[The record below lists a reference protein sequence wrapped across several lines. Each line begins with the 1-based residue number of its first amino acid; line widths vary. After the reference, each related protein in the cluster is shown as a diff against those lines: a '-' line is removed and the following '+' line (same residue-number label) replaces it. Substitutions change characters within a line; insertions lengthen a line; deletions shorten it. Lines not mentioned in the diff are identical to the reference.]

1 MLGNQKK
8 IRWEDLKN
16 LRKIIERE
24 REKTE
29 KVLDAFNP
37 LFETADDIIEEEF
50 LKNEKGERGIDSRAY
65 SVSFYGTGPVTIRV
79 KKDFYHNPTLEAR
92 RREIEAGNGDFC
104 YDNYSKDDYEYIR
117 CINIEFGR
125 ISEVINPK
133 VADYNAG
140 TCYFDDEDVEKE
152 SRDPFYLRFKVS
164 TFAKIS
170 FIEDV
175 GFFGFL
181 NDNTRRFPL
190 TFKRLFH
197 MFSGYEKG
205 NLLYD
210 IQEALLQDIA
220 NFSYGGKDM
229 LNEYHTNPFLLVA
242 SPYTVNDYLF
252 ADSKLD
258 FVSNKEGLVS
268 ENDVKRFPALF
279 TSYLREAKKVLMPR
293 DFPKFRKY
301 LQDTLTIK
309 NYDYVQMKEFAEMI
323 TNYYTD
329 VMSSENNVYP
339 YWTVLDYV
347 KMMMDLKKPISLS
360 LSYKSLINK
369 HDSVAIEHRKY
380 IVEKK
385 RKSKDDELKMP
396 KKYNAVKVDGFK
408 KLDRVS
414 EFTEE
419 ADLQHNCV
427 VSYIPNVEKGE
438 CVILSGEI
446 EDTHYTVEIRLADD
460 NQFRIYQMM
469 KANNVPASDEH
480 LEELFR
486 RMETFNKRR
495 KVREVPGTSAQG
507 DMINRRIRQ
516 KERLNGNTELEAD
529 DFFDDFLL
537 Y

>member
-16 LRKIIERE
+16 LRKVIEGE

-37 LFETADDIIEEEF
+37 LFETADDVIEEEF
-50 LKNEKGERGIDSRAY
+50 LDKSDNGEIDVTSRAY
-65 SVSFYGTGPVTIRV
+65 SLSFSTGPVTIRV
-79 KKDFYHNPTLEAR
+79 KKDFYCNPTLEAR
-92 RREIEAGNGDFC
+92 RREIEAGNGDFYYEN
-104 YDNYSKDDYEYIR
+104 YDDKNDYEYIR
-117 CINIEFGR
+117 CINIEIGR
-125 ISEVINPK
+125 ISEIVNPK
-133 VADYNAG
+133 VAEYNAN
-140 TCYFDDEDVEKE
+140 TCYCKDDDIEREA
-152 SRDPFYLRFKVS
+152 RDPFYLRYKVS
-164 TFAKIS
+164 VFDKIS

-181 NDNTRRFPL
+181 NNNVKRFPL
-190 TFKRLFH
+190 TLKRF
-197 MFSGYEKG
+197 FQVFDGYEKG
-205 NLLYD
+205 TLLGD
-210 IQEALLQDIA
+210 IKEALLQDIA

-229 LNEYHTNPFLLVA
+229 LNEYRTNPRLLAA
-242 SPYTVNDYLF
+242 SPYNVNDYLF
-252 ADSKLD
+252 ADNKLD
-258 FVSNKEGLVS
+258 FVSNKKGLVS
-268 ENDVKRFPALF
+268 KNDVKKFPALF
-279 TSYLREAKKVLMPR
+279 TSYLREAKRVLMPR

-301 LQDTLTIK
+301 LQDTLTVK
-309 NYDYVQMKEFAEMI
+309 DYDYVQMKEFAEMI
-323 TNYYTD
+323 TRYYMD
-329 VMSSENNVYP
+329 VMGSENNVYP

-347 KMMMDLKKPISLS
+347 RMMMELKKPISLS

-414 EFTEE
+414 DFTAE

-446 EDTHYTVEIRLADD
+446 EDIHYTVEIRLADD

-469 KANNVPASDEH
+469 KQHNVPASDEH

-486 RMETFNKRR
+486 RMEKFNKRR

-507 DMINRRIRQ
+507 DMINQRIRQ
-516 KERLNGNTELEAD
+516 KERLNGNQGEELWD
-529 DFFDDFLL
+529 DFFP